1 MNRRKRRRIRL
12 MGQIKH
18 YLFAHRGGEW
28 TSNRDILTY
37 LEHSARGRVS
47 RSSISAIALG
57 QLLKSVPEVEHEV
70 QDVLGRKVVFYR
82 YIAEEE

>member
-1 MNRRKRRRIRL
+1 MT
-12 MGQIKH
+12 GQIKH

-28 TSNRDILTY
+28 VSNRDILTY

-70 QDVLGRKVVFYR
+70 RDVQNRKVVFYR
-82 YIAEEE
+82 YMAEEE